1 MAFSLFILDIGVF
14 NIHISLYVKDK
25 SIQGS
30 YIYAGKNMSYIYI
43 YSKVILS
50 SWSEISS
57 STGTAVVIYSP

>member
-1 MAFSLFILDIGVF
+1 MAFSLFILDIGVL
-14 NIHISLYVKDK
+14 NIHISLYAKDK

-30 YIYAGKNMSYIYI
+30 YIYAGKNMSYI